1 MVEDKWVQ
9 DVAEVAQTS
18 AYIITR
24 NYKGFAE
31 ADDVKQEL
39 LEWSLKRS
47 DKIQEW

>member
-9 DVAEVAQTS
+9 DVVEIAQTS

-31 ADDVKQEL
+31 ADDVQIYPNKNTES
-39 LEWSLKRS
+39 ESNA
-47 DKIQEW
+47 